1 MILEVAKAIGLRARV
16 RRVATC
22 LLYEDALCCIRECS
36 RQEAAEVVKQRMTN
50 SLGDDS
56 FPALRY
62 VSATSR
68 FFESNHHYNSVANIS
83 IVLFARSYG
92 RWSDYS
98 GQS

>member
-1 MILEVAKAIGLRARV
+1 MILEVVKAIGLRVRV

-36 RQEAAEVVKQRMTN
+36 RQEAAEVVKRRMTN

-62 VSATSR
+62 VSG

-92 RWSDYS
+92 RLVRL
-98 GQS
+98 